1 MKSVLEELYFAGEGL
16 CEKIKAG
23 EEYDRINSE
32 YSKLFDQL
40 LEGITDEQKKMLDE
54 LYLLSGGM
62 ESEARL
68 TFFKEG
74 FKFCMRLVF
83 EGIGK

>member
-1 MKSVLEELYFAGEGL
+1 MKSVLEEIYFANEGL

-23 EEYDRINSE
+23 EEYDRIDRE
-32 YSKLFDQL
+32 YSKVYDRL
-40 LEGITDEQKKMLDE
+40 LEGLDDDQKKMLDE

-62 ESEARL
+62 ESEAQL

-74 FKFCMRLVF
+74 FKLCMRLVI
-83 EGIGK
+83 EGVGK